1 MNTIRPGIGVHRTEE
16 QGGPDITKKFIRVIN
31 YSLWV
36 WSPTLIRSVGAEE
49 RISLNEGVGSII

>member
-16 QGGPDITKKFIRVIN
+16 QGGHHKFIQVIN

-49 RISLNEGVGSII
+49 RTSLNEGVGSIN